1 MALEGALRDLGLAEV
16 VQLLATGQR
25 TGVLRVQ
32 GGAGSRVAVLR
43 FHEGV
48 VVQGRWDDEPDALLA
63 ALVACGLVA
72 DDDVVAAADWALAQ
86 TPPRHVVDGLVE
98 TGAVGARTRD
108 AVARRLVDDLCFEL
122 TTVEDGSWHFVDDD
136 APATREPRTGLRLTG
151 EAIFLDA
158 ARRRDEWPAIVQ
170 VVGSLAAIPA
180 LAEQTDRAPL
190 TEPAE
195 AWQLLAAVDGRRT
208 VRQVAAVAGLRV
220 FDAARW
226 VARWLQLGV
235 LATVVAVP
243 ADDDAPARLDALV
256 AEATRALADGQPES
270 ALATARGVLARAPMH
285 AAACIVSARACR
297 ALGRDAEWE
306 AHVRRGVQLDPALP
320 EAQLELGYVAA
331 ARGDHDEAD
340 AAWARYLAA
349 VPTAPDAGRVRAAR
363 DAVAHLKDL
372 LSTHAGP

>member
-180 LAEQTDRAPL
+180 LAEQTDRTPL

-256 AEATRALADGQPES
+256 AEAT
-270 ALATARGVLARAPMH
+270 RAPMH